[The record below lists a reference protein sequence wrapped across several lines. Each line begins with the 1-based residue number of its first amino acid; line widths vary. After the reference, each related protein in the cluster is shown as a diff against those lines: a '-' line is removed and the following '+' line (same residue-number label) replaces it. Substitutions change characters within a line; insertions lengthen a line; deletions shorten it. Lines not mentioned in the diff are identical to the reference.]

1 MFSWFRFEVIV
12 RVMVRVKFVVGFLFV
27 QRDLSLDIRLSYKK
41 TKQNFSIPIY
51 PESQRHSFVTPR
63 FLLFPLVSCVNKSDL
78 KANYLFIWLVRA
90 ALYKQHHTGVVCIFL
105 KGRVVWNLQTL
116 SSTLFFLC
124 DDELGL
130 HSLGMMS
137 YPIGRLKTMKKNKLK
152 ENIRILF
159 IENYF
164 YSVVCYLLKI
174 QHSFLLDV
182 CSKK

>member
-1 MFSWFRFEVIV
+1 MSGKVV
-12 RVMVRVKFVVGFLFV
+12 RGLASHPCVPGSDSRLLLGLWLG
-27 QRDLSLDIRLSYKK
+27 LSLLLVFSLFREIFLLIFASPIKK
-41 TKQNFSIPIY
+41 KQNFSIPIY

-90 ALYKQHHTGVVCIFL
+90 ALYKQHHTGVVCISL

-137 YPIGRLKTMKKNKLK
+137 YPIGRLKTMKKTN
-152 ENIRILF
+152 
-159 IENYF
+159 
-164 YSVVCYLLKI
+164 
-174 QHSFLLDV
+174 
-182 CSKK
+182 